1 MLLGCVLL
9 TPAALLTPFRAQYH
23 RPQQRGRQLAMQ
35 VSSPFD
41 EKEAEAPAR
50 VTGPLDLTEE
60 NVELVLDGMRPYLIA
75 DGGNVALR
83 DIDGGVVILEL
94 QGACGSCPSSSVRR
108 GPRSRRA
115 RSCSGAACSYQ
126 PSGLRRCPRARRDCA
141 WPSRQ
146 RTVTMRCSTSLRPS
160 ETWDCCHPQQPA
172 AARRLWRGCSP
183 TVQSDRRASDLIIIF
198 EWRWS

>member
-94 QGACGSCPSSSVRR
+94 QGACGSCPSSSVSAASCLWWR
-108 GPRSRRA
+108 GGA
-115 RSCSGAACSYQ
+115 RGLGRGAARKGR
-126 PSGLRRCPRARRDCA
+126 GLAVGGTAPGRISAATGSWARCLHEMERRDRPRAA
-141 WPSRQ
+141 PS
-146 RTVTMRCSTSLRPS
+146 SPS
-160 ETWDCCHPQQPA
+160 SPA
-172 AARRLWRGCSP
+172 
-183 TVQSDRRASDLIIIF
+183 
-198 EWRWS
+198 

>member
-94 QGACGSCPSSSVRR
+94 QGACGSCPSSSVSAASCLWWR
-108 GPRSRRA
+108 GGA
-115 RSCSGAACSYQ
+115 RGLGPGACG
-126 PSGLRRCPRARRDCA
+126 SGLSTPSPRLSPFRRPGR
-141 WPSRQ
+141 
-146 RTVTMRCSTSLRPS
+146 
-160 ETWDCCHPQQPA
+160 
-172 AARRLWRGCSP
+172 
-183 TVQSDRRASDLIIIF
+183 
-198 EWRWS
+198 